1 MGYNFIVLMLSNTQT
16 HTHPQTDTHTH
27 PQTDTYLEQF
37 RRSGIVREQ
46 VQSAGDDVTSGPPP
60 LVVLRLLPLLEDL
73 NCGES
78 TDLQTREE
86 KREKPQ
92 SSATLGRKMLWNV
105 AGRNVLNRADAIP
118 VFLYKSEC

>member
-1 MGYNFIVLMLSNTQT
+1 MESIKTISWNLVGYNFIVLMLSNTQT

-73 NCGES
+73 NGGKS
-78 TDLQTREE
+78 TDLQIQRE
-86 KREKPQ
+86 KQDKPQ
-92 SSATLGRKMLWNV
+92 SMATFSWQTWWNIADRDV
-105 AGRNVLNRADAIP
+105 MNRRT
-118 VFLYKSEC
+118 